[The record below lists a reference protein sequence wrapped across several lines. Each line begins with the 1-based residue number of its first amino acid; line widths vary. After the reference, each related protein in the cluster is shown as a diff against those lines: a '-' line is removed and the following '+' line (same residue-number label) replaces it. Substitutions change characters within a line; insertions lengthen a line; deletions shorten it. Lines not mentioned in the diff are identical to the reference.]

1 MTNTNQV
8 AEIGMLIGEPARVA
22 MLDALMDGRALTA
35 SELARIAGVTP
46 QTASSHLARLI
57 AADLLKVKKQG
68 RHRYHA
74 LASTDVA
81 HMLEG
86 IMQIASANAQKSRR
100 RLVTGPRDEAM
111 RRARTCYDHFAGG
124 LGVAIAD
131 GLIAKGFIELDDD
144 GGLVTDAGLAAL
156 QKNGIDVEAGSATKR
171 RSSRPLCRPC
181 LDWSERRPH
190 VAGKLGAAICA
201 HYFDKGYVRRVK
213 SSRAVTVTPMGKKAL
228 RDMFGVRGVG

>member
-35 SELARIAGVTP
+35 SELARVAGITP

-74 LASTDVA
+74 LASPDVA

-86 IMQIASANAQKSRR
+86 IMQIASANAGKSKRK
-100 RLVTGPRDEAM
+100 LVVGPRDQAM

-131 GLIAKGFIELDDD
+131 GLIAQGFIELDDD
-144 GGLVTDAGLAAL
+144 GGLVTDAGLEVL
-156 QKNGIDVEAGSATKR
+156 QRHGLGIEGDGATRR

-190 VAGKLGAAICA
+190 VAGRLGAAICA
-201 HYFDKGYVRRVK
+201 HYLDKGYVRRIK
-213 SSRAVTVTPMGKKAL
+213 ASRAVDVTPMGKKAL
-228 RDMFGVRGVG
+228 RDMFGVQGLG